1 MKEKIRELRQKRA
14 NLIQNARGVVD
25 RAEGEKRSMSAEEE
39 TTWNSYMADIDKV
52 DTQIEREERMAALED
67 SLTGATNEPLGQSG
81 EPKGPE
87 QRDNTHPTNTEEYRS
102 AFAKRL
108 MDGNLANLT
117 VEEARALAVSSANSG
132 ANIVAPQ
139 QWVAQLIKDLD
150 NAVFMRKIANVLP
163 ALTTSDSLGAPT
175 LDADVDDADW
185 TTELQTGNE
194 GSMDFGK
201 RELKPNPV
209 AKRIKVSNKLVKF
222 SSIPIEQ
229 LVRQRLAYKFGIT
242 EEKAFMRGDGV
253 GKPLGLFTASDN
265 GIDASRDIVEGNT
278 ATEVTYDGL
287 IAAKFALKGAHVQ
300 NANWIFHR
308 DVVKQIM
315 KIKDNENRYILDPIS
330 AVADKILDRPY
341 YMSEYA
347 PNVLT
352 AGNYAGIIG
361 DFDYYWIVDA
371 LNMEIQRLVELYAE
385 TNQIGFIGRKE
396 TDGAP
401 VLKTAF
407 ARIKLGA

>member
-14 NLIQNARGVVD
+14 NLIQNARSVVD

-39 TTWNSYMADIDKV
+39 TTWNNYMTDIDKI
-52 DTQIEREERMAALED
+52 DKQIEREERMAALED
-67 SLTGATNEPLGQSG
+67 SLIGAPNEPLGQSG
-81 EPKGPE
+81 DPKDPEPRG
-87 QRDNTHPTNTEEYRS
+87 DIHPTDREEYRS
-102 AFAKRL
+102 AFAKKL

-117 VEEARALAVSSANSG
+117 VEEARALAVSSASSG
-132 ANIVAPQ
+132 SNIVAPQ

-242 EEKAFMRGDGV
+242 EEKAFMLGDGV
-253 GKPLGLFTASDN
+253 AKPLGIFTVSDN

-278 ATEVTYDGL
+278 ATAVTYDGL

-315 KIKDNENRYILDPIS
+315 KIKDNENRYILDPNS

-341 YMSEYA
+341 HMSEYA

-352 AGNYAGIIG
+352 AGSYAGIIG

-407 ARIKLGA
+407 ARVKLGA